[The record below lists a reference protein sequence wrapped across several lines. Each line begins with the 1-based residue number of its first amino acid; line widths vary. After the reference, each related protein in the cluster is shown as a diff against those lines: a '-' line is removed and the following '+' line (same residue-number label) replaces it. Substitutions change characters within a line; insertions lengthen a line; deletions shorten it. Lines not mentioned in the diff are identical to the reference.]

1 MRLIGGFEQMV
12 KEGGLRSLWRGNGVN
27 IFKIAPE
34 TVLKIGAYEQVK
46 MLLFVLFYN
55 KESILKLILKNLS
68 FHEREN
74 WSVHK
79 Q

>member
-34 TVLKIGAYEQVK
+34 TALKIGAYERVK
-46 MLLFVLFYN
+46 CYCLCYFITKSPF
-55 KESILKLILKNLS
+55 
-68 FHEREN
+68 
-74 WSVHK
+74 
-79 Q
+79 